1 VSGDSRARISCTGT
15 VGTPVVHRYG
25 GAAGATYVRPAIV
38 AGMPQVT
45 MPPRLRA
52 VFDQQRGL
60 VSRAQA
66 LDAGMA
72 PEVVQRLVATGEW
85 RAVRRGF
92 YTERESWEHLD
103 ARDGRPRL
111 TARAAYLGVAR
122 PHVVSH
128 DSAALFLGLPTLGQ
142 PAPLVHLTRLGPPR
156 ARTRNGIRYHQSCI
170 RESQRLVVDGLPV
183 LELARTAVDIAR
195 EHPLPHGVV
204 AVDAA
209 RQRGVSLADLWSV
222 IDGMYRWPGIT
233 TARLAVESSD
243 PGAESVG
250 ETLGRMFLDELGIG
264 PVQTQFEIR
273 DESRHARCDMRVGRH
288 LFEFDGHTKY
298 LRVEKGGVAVL
309 DPDRVVWE
317 EKQRQDWLLGYRL
330 GMSRLVWADF
340 WGARRRTAMARVA
353 REYALTCATFGTSI
367 DDLAHLVV
375 RRAV

>member
-1 VSGDSRARISCTGT
+1 
-15 VGTPVVHRYG
+15 
-25 GAAGATYVRPAIV
+25 VRHAIV
-38 AGMPQVT
+38 VGMPLVS

-52 VFDQQRGL
+52 VSDRQRGL

-72 PEVVQRLVATGEW
+72 PDVVQRLVATGEW

-92 YTERESWEHLD
+92 YTERELWESLD
-103 ARDGRPRL
+103 PREGRPRL
-111 TARAAYLGVAR
+111 AVRAAYLGVAR

-128 DSAALFLGLPTLGQ
+128 DSAALFLGLPTLAQ

-156 ARTRNGIRYHQSCI
+156 ARTRNGIRYHQSRI
-170 RESQRLVVDGLPV
+170 ADSQRLVVDGLPV
-183 LELARTAVDIAR
+183 LEIARTAVDIAR

-204 AVDAA
+204 AIDAA
-209 RQRGVSLADLWSV
+209 RQLGVSLAELWSA
-222 IDGMYRWPGIT
+222 IDWMYRWPGIT

-243 PGAESVG
+243 GGAESVG
-250 ETLGRMFLDELGIG
+250 ETLARMMLDELGIG
-264 PVQTQFEIR
+264 PVQTQFGLR
-273 DESRHARCDMRVGRH
+273 DATRHARCDLRVGRH
-288 LFEFDGHTKY
+288 LVEFDGRAKY
-298 LRVEKGGVAVL
+298 LRIENGGVAVV

-340 WGARRRTAMARVA
+340 WGDRRRVALARLA
-353 REYALTCATFGTSI
+353 REYEQTCAMFGTSI

-375 RRAV
+375 RRAA